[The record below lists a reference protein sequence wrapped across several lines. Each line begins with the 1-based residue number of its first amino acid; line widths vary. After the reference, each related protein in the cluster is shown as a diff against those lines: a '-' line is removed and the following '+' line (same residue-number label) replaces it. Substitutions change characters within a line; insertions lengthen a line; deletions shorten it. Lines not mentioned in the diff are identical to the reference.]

1 MMDGGGWGGGKGGGK
16 GGGGG
21 GFGKGGGGKGGG
33 GGGGGFGKG
42 GGGGGPGGPYTPMD
56 GHGWNG
62 GWGGP
67 PGMDPSGGQ
76 GMTYDMRMQRD
87 DERDRERAR
96 NGVRG
101 LRSNPLSGF
110 GYSGF
115 GAITMVNI
123 PPEIARLKDT
133 INPMTFDIAPK
144 YARFYVIKSY
154 SEDDVHKSI
163 KYGVWAST
171 DTGNRRLDAAY
182 RESCNR
188 GPIYLFFSVNAS
200 GQFSGL
206 AQMESALDYTKKFGS
221 WGQDKWNGTFQVRAS
236 KHCTASSTRSQPS
249 THTPPS
255 LPSLAIYVPFSDQM
269 DIHQRHTE
277 QPVPA
282 HHIDKQ

>member
-1 MMDGGGWGGGKGGGK
+1 
-16 GGGGG
+16 
-21 GFGKGGGGKGGG
+21 
-33 GGGGGFGKG
+33 
-42 GGGGGPGGPYTPMD
+42 
-56 GHGWNG
+56 
-62 GWGGP
+62 
-67 PGMDPSGGQ
+67 
-76 GMTYDMRMQRD
+76 MTYDMRMQRD

-236 KHCTASSTRSQPS
+236 KALHSKQHTQPALHS
-249 THTPPS
+249 HTS
-255 LPSLAIYVPFSDQM
+255 LPPFSCYLCTF
-269 DIHQRHTE
+269 HRSNGYSSKTYRTTSSGTSH
-277 QPVPA
+277 
-282 HHIDKQ
+282 